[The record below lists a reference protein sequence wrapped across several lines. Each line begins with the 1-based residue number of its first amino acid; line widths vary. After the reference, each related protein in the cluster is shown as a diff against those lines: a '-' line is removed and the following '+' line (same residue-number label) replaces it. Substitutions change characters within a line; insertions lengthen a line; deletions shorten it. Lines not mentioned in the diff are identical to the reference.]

1 MLLKGKTAIITGA
14 ARGIGRATLA
24 AFAAEGA
31 DIYAHARA
39 ETPEFLADMREV
51 AAGSGVDIRP
61 LCFDLT
67 DPRAMKAVV
76 KNLTIEKR
84 PIDVLVNN
92 AGVSHN
98 ALFQMT
104 DEETL
109 RRQFEVNFFALFF
122 FTQYISKLMV
132 RRKSGVI
139 INVASTA
146 GLDGNPGKSAYGPS
160 KAAVI
165 ALTKSIAAELGGYG
179 VRANCIAP
187 GVTATDMLKTL
198 PARALEEAINSAAL
212 RRTGLPAE
220 IAAAAVFLASDLS
233 GYITGQVIRVDGGL
247 K

>member
-1 MLLKGKTAIITGA
+1 
-14 ARGIGRATLA
+14 A

-51 AAGSGVDIRP
+51 AAGSGVEIRP

-67 DPRAMKAVV
+67 DPRAMKAAV
-76 KNLTIEKR
+76 KTLEKR
-84 PIDVLVNN
+84 AIDVLVNN
-92 AGVSHN
+92 AGVIHN

-104 DEETL
+104 GEETL

-139 INVASTA
+139 INVASIA
-146 GLDGNPGKSAYGPS
+146 GLDGNPGKSAYGAS

-165 ALTKSIAAELGGYG
+165 ALTKSIAAELGGSG
-179 VRANCIAP
+179 LRANCIAP

-198 PARALEEAINSAAL
+198 PARALEEAINSTDL

-233 GYITGQVIRVDGGL
+233 GYITGQVLRVDGGL